1 MPIRKFRLIHH
12 FMLTTVT
19 SFFFVSCLSTPNLI
33 GRWREIGKTSTL
45 EFWKDGTFKAVDNDG
60 MSVTGK
66 YLLLNNGN
74 IRFEVTRIGS
84 SPDIIK
90 GKIAIMGDELTF
102 RSLDGR
108 EIERYRRE
116 RRSGP

>member
-1 MPIRKFRLIHH
+1 MPRRKLKPKHH
-12 FMLTTVT
+12 FVLVT
-19 SFFFVSCLSTPNLI
+19 FTFIFSLSCLSTPNLI
-33 GRWREIGKTSTL
+33 GRWREIGKTATL
-45 EFWKDGTFKAVDNDG
+45 EFWKDGTFKAVDNEG

-102 RSLDGR
+102 SSLDDR

-116 RRSGP
+116 KRPGL

>member
-1 MPIRKFRLIHH
+1 MHRRKFKPKHH
-12 FMLTTVT
+12 FVLVAFAFIF
-19 SFFFVSCLSTPNLI
+19 SVSCLSTPNLI
-33 GRWREIGKTSTL
+33 GRWREIGKTATL

-102 RSLDGR
+102 RSSDGR
-108 EIERYRRE
+108 DIERYRRK
-116 RRSGP
+116 P